1 MSSVLIGD
9 DVQLAQ
15 AAQFLN
21 VSLEHL
27 MLLLEQGKLNL
38 DKLVKYK
45 QQQISQQA
53 LQQLVG
59 QAQELNMG
67 YRWQRISTS
76 RCWTPVCSTL
86 HR

>member
-38 DKLVKYK
+38 EKLVEYK
-45 QQQISQQA
+45 QQISQQA
-53 LQQLVG
+53 LQQLVD

-67 YRWQRISTS
+67 Y
-76 RCWTPVCSTL
+76 
-86 HR
+86 

>member
-1 MSSVLIGD
+1 MCSVLIGD

-38 DKLVKYK
+38 EKLVEYK

-53 LQQLVG
+53 LQQLVD

-67 YRWQRISTS
+67 Y
-76 RCWTPVCSTL
+76 
-86 HR
+86 